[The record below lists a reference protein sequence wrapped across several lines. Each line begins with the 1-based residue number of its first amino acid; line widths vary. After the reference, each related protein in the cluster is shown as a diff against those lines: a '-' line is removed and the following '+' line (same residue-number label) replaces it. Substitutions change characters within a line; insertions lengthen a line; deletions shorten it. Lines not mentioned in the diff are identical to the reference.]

1 MPSGDE
7 ICRTGSS
14 VVYKNRWMTVR
25 EDDIVRADGARGIY
39 GVVEKPD
46 FAVVAAI
53 EDGSVYLVEQH
64 RYPVGARY
72 WELPQGA
79 KEGGGVAPLDV
90 ARAELKEETGLAAR
104 TMSLVGSFF
113 QAYGYS
119 TQRCYVFLAS
129 DLSQGE
135 RELEPEELGM
145 ISKSFPVAE
154 VGRMIVEGVIA
165 DAATIAAFGLLRLKG
180 LI

>member
-1 MPSGDE
+1 MSSSEE
-7 ICRTGSS
+7 IRKTGSS

-25 EDDIVRADGARGIY
+25 EDDIVRADGASGIY

-46 FAVVAAI
+46 FAVVAAV
-53 EDGSVYLVEQH
+53 EDGSVCLVEQH

-79 KEGGGVAPLDV
+79 KEGGGVDPLEV
-90 ARAELKEETGLAAR
+90 ARAELKEETGLAAGSMR
-104 TMSLVGSFF
+104 QVGSFY

-145 ISKSFPVAE
+145 IARSFPIAE
-154 VGRMIVEGVIA
+154 VERMIVEGVIA